1 MATTTT
7 NPAMA
12 ATNHATEDTD
22 HVSLKTWICV
32 LGVLLGCFMAV
43 LDIIVTNSSLRDIAG
58 TLAAS
63 SDEISWVPTSYL
75 VAEIVVIPLTSW
87 LSAAFS
93 LKKYLLVNSILFVFF
108 SVCCGQARS
117 LDLMIL
123 FRVLQGFT
131 GGVLIPLSFVV
142 ILTYLPPSKRP
153 IGMAMFSVTATF
165 APALG
170 PLLGGWLTD
179 SYGWP
184 FVFYIN
190 VIPGILLIAAVWFTM
205 ESQPMN
211 LGLLKKG
218 DWWGIL
224 TMAIGLAAFEIVLE
238 DGNRKDWFG
247 DPGIVKLAWT
257 AAIFIPAFIL
267 IELRQKE
274 PLVDL
279 RLFARRNFG
288 LGSIVNVALGIG
300 LYGVVFILPVYLGQI
315 HGYDATQIGTV
326 IIWLGLPQLLVI
338 PLVPKLMKHFDTR
351 IIIGVGI
358 LFFGGSSFF
367 NAHLNSY
374 FAGPQF
380 YIPLIIRAL
389 GQPLIM
395 VPLSAVTTSGMA
407 KGRESGAASALFNMM
422 RNIGGSIGIAGLSTL
437 LSVRER
443 FHSERIGESVT
454 IYSVALQERM
464 QQSAAYLLSQGSDSF
479 SANMR
484 AIGAIGGAVRRQAF
498 LLAYSDCFLVLGCVL
513 LASAAALFF
522 MKKAKISGPV
532 GGH

>member
-1 MATTTT
+1 MAIATM
-7 NPAMA
+7 NPAR
-12 ATNHATEDTD
+12 ATKNLTAQTAD
-22 HVSLKTWICV
+22 HVPLKTWICV

-43 LDIIVTNSSLRDIAG
+43 LDIIITNSSLRDIAG

-75 VAEIVVIPLTSW
+75 VAEIVTIPLSSW
-87 LSAAFS
+87 LSATFS
-93 LKKYLLVNSILFVFF
+93 LKRYLLVNSILFVFF
-108 SVCCGQARS
+108 SVCCGQAHS
-117 LDLMIL
+117 LELMIL

-131 GGVLIPLSFVV
+131 GGVLIPLSFFV
-142 ILTYLPPSKRP
+142 ILTYLPPSKHP
-153 IGMAMFSVTATF
+153 IGMALFSVTATF
-165 APALG
+165 APAIG
-170 PLLGGWLTD
+170 PLIGGWLTD
-179 SYGWP
+179 NYGWP

-190 VIPGILLIAAVWFTM
+190 IIPGALLISAVWFTM
-205 ESQPMN
+205 EKQPMN
-211 LGLLKKG
+211 LSLLKKG

-257 AAIFIPAFIL
+257 AVIFIPAFII
-267 IELRQKE
+267 IELRKKD

-279 RLFARRNFG
+279 RLFARRNFRF
-288 LGSIVNVALGIG
+288 GSMINVAFGMG
-300 LYGVVFILPVYLGQI
+300 LYGVVFILPLYLAQM
-315 HGYDATQIGTV
+315 HGYDALQIGKV
-326 IIWLGLPQLLVI
+326 IIFLGLPQLLVI
-338 PLVPKLMKHFDTR
+338 PLVPKLMQRFDAR
-351 IIIGVGI
+351 VLIGIGI

-367 NAHLNSY
+367 TSHLDSD

-395 VPLSAVTTSGMA
+395 VPLSAVTTAGMA

-454 IYSVALQERM
+454 AYSGAVQERM
-464 QQSAAYLLSQGSDSF
+464 QHSAAFFMSQGSDPY

-484 AIGAIGGAVRRQAF
+484 AIGAIGGAVRREAF
-498 LLAYSDCFLVLGCVL
+498 LLAYSDCFLALGCVL
-513 LASAAALFF
+513 LSSAIALFF
-522 MKKAKISGPV
+522 MKRARISGGG

>member
-1 MATTTT
+1 MATATMT
-7 NPAMA
+7 PVSA
-12 ATNHATEDTD
+12 AGLTPGAQDN
-22 HVSLKTWICV
+22 VSLKTWICV

-43 LDIIVTNSSLRDIAG
+43 LDIIITNSSLRDIAG

-63 SDEISWVPTSYL
+63 ADEISWVPTSYL
-75 VAEIVVIPLTSW
+75 VAEIVTIPLTAW

-108 SVCCGQARS
+108 SVCCGQAHS
-117 LDLMIL
+117 LELMIL

-142 ILTYLPPSKRP
+142 ILTYLPPSKHP
-153 IGMAMFSVTATF
+153 IGMALFSVTATF
-165 APALG
+165 APAIG
-170 PLLGGWLTD
+170 PLVGGWLTD
-179 SYGWP
+179 TYGWP

-190 VIPGILLIAAVWFTM
+190 IIPGAVLIAAVWFTM
-205 ESQPMN
+205 EKQPMN
-211 LGLLKKG
+211 LSLLKKG

-257 AAIFIPAFIL
+257 AAIFIPAFII
-267 IELRQKE
+267 IELRKKE
-274 PLVDL
+274 PLLDL
-279 RLFARRNFG
+279 RLFARRNFRF
-288 LGSIVNVALGIG
+288 GSIINVIFGIG
-300 LYGVVFILPVYLGQI
+300 LYGVVFILPLYLGQI
-315 HGYDATQIGTV
+315 HGYDAFQIGKV

-338 PLVPKLMKHFDTR
+338 PLVPKLMQHIDTR

-358 LFFGGSSFF
+358 LLFGGSTFF
-367 NAHLNSY
+367 AAHLDSD

-380 YIPLIIRAL
+380 YIPLVIRAL

-395 VPLSAVTTSGMA
+395 VPLSAFTTAGMA
-407 KGRESGAASALFNMM
+407 KGRERGSASALFNMM
-422 RNIGGSIGIAGLSTL
+422 RNIGGSIGIAGLSTM

-454 IYSVALQERM
+454 VYSGAVQERM
-464 QQSAAYLLSQGSDSF
+464 RHSAAFFMSQGSDPY

-484 AIGAIGGAVRRQAF
+484 AIGAIGAAVRRQAF
-498 LLAYSDCFLVLGCVL
+498 LLAYSDCFLALGCVL
-513 LASAAALFF
+513 LASAIALFF
-522 MKKAKISGPV
+522 MKRTRISGAG

>member
-1 MATTTT
+1 MATATM
-7 NPAMA
+7 NPARVA
-12 ATNHATEDTD
+12 NLTPVAQD

-43 LDIIVTNSSLRDIAG
+43 LDIIITNSSLRDIAG

-63 SDEISWVPTSYL
+63 SDEISWVPTAYL
-75 VAEIVVIPLTSW
+75 VAEIVTIPLSSW

-93 LKKYLLVNSILFVFF
+93 LKKYLLVNSVLFVFF
-108 SVCCGQARS
+108 SVCCGQAHS
-117 LDLMIL
+117 LELMIL

-142 ILTYLPPSKRP
+142 ILTYLPPSKHP
-153 IGMAMFSVTATF
+153 IGMALFSVTATF
-165 APALG
+165 APAVG
-170 PLLGGWLTD
+170 PLIGGWLTD
-179 SYGWP
+179 NYGWP
-184 FVFYIN
+184 YVFYIN
-190 VIPGILLIAAVWFTM
+190 IIPGALLIAAVCFTM
-205 ESQPMN
+205 EKQPMN
-211 LGLLKKG
+211 LSLLKKG

-247 DPGIVKLAWT
+247 DPGIVKLAWA
-257 AAIFIPAFIL
+257 AAIFIPAFII
-267 IELRQKE
+267 IELHKKD

-279 RLFARRNFG
+279 RLFARRNFRF
-288 LGSIVNVALGIG
+288 GSMINVIFGMG
-300 LYGVVFILPVYLGQI
+300 LYGVVFILPLYLSQM
-315 HGYDATQIGTV
+315 HGYDALQIGKV
-326 IIWLGLPQLLVI
+326 IIFLGLPQLLVI
-338 PLVPKLMKHFDTR
+338 PLVPKLMQGFDAR
-351 IIIGVGI
+351 ILIGTGI
-358 LFFGGSSFF
+358 LLFGGSSFF
-367 NAHLNSY
+367 TSHLDSD

-395 VPLSAVTTSGMA
+395 VPLSAVSTAGMA
-407 KGRESGAASALFNMM
+407 KGRESGSASALFNMM

-443 FHSERIGESVT
+443 FHSARIGESVT
-454 IYSVALQERM
+454 IYSGAMRERL
-464 QQSAAYLLSQGSDSF
+464 QQSAAFFMSQGSDPY

-484 AIGAIGGAVRRQAF
+484 AIGTIGGAVRRQAF
-498 LLAYSDCFLVLGCVL
+498 LLAYSDCFLALGCVL
-513 LASAAALFF
+513 LSSAIALFF
-522 MKKAKISGPV
+522 MKKARILAAG

>member
-1 MATTTT
+1 MATTSV
-7 NPAMA
+7 NPAIA
-12 ATNHATEDTD
+12 ARNLTAEASDR
-22 HVSLKTWICV
+22 VSLKTWISV
-32 LGVLLGCFMAV
+32 IGVLLGCFLAV
-43 LDIIVTNSSLRDIAG
+43 LNIIVTNSSLRDIAG

-75 VAEIVVIPLTSW
+75 VAEIVVIPLTAW

-93 LKKYLLVNSILFVFF
+93 LKKYLLANSILFVFF
-108 SVCCGQARS
+108 SVCCGQAHS

-142 ILTYLPPSKRP
+142 ILTYLPPSKQP
-153 IGMAMFSVTATF
+153 IGMALFSVTATF
-165 APALG
+165 APAIG

-179 SYGWP
+179 NYGWP
-184 FVFYIN
+184 FIFYMN
-190 VIPGILLIAAVWFTM
+190 AIPGILLIAAVWFTM
-205 ESQPMN
+205 ENQPMN

-224 TMAIGLAAFEIVLE
+224 TMAIGLAAFEVVLE

-247 DPGIVKLAWT
+247 DPEIVRLAWI
-257 AAIFIPAFIL
+257 AVIFIPAFIL
-267 IELRQKE
+267 IELYKKE

-279 RLFARRNFG
+279 RLFARRNFAM
-288 LGSIVNVALGIG
+288 GSIVNVILGVG
-300 LYGVVFILPVYLGQI
+300 LYGVVFILPLYLGQI
-315 HGYDATQIGTV
+315 HGYDASQIGTV
-326 IIWLGLPQLLVI
+326 IIWLGLPQLIVI
-338 PLVPKLMKHFDTR
+338 PLVPKWMQHVDARVL
-351 IIIGVGI
+351 IGIGV

-367 NAHLNSY
+367 TAHLDTN

-380 YIPLIIRAL
+380 YIPLVIRAI

-395 VPLSAVTTSGMA
+395 VPLSAITTSGMA
-407 KGRESGAASALFNMM
+407 QGRESGAASALFNMM

-454 IYSVALQERM
+454 VYSGAVQGRV
-464 QQSAAYLLSQGSDSF
+464 QQSAAYFLSPGERPVFGANARDRRDRRDRSPRGI
-479 SANMR
+479 SAR
-484 AIGAIGGAVRRQAF
+484 IR
-498 LLAYSDCFLVLGCVL
+498 
-513 LASAAALFF
+513 
-522 MKKAKISGPV
+522 
-532 GGH
+532 